1 MIRDYMFSE
10 LFISLSHYL
19 NCMKKDYCFY
29 NNRMLLIT
37 AMTMNLDL
45 HKYIQKGLFSC
56 VLFCDS
62 AKIKNVIHLSLN
74 NDHVYLLFFSWSK
87 PTLRLKI
94 YLVYIS
100 LLRIKNLL
108 LGMYIKPTSSYL

>member
-1 MIRDYMFSE
+1 
-10 LFISLSHYL
+10 
-19 NCMKKDYCFY
+19 
-29 NNRMLLIT
+29 MLLIT
-37 AMTMNLDL
+37 AMSMNTDL
-45 HKYIQKGLFSC
+45 HKYIQKGPFSC
-56 VLFCDS
+56 VLFYDS

-108 LGMYIKPTSSYL
+108 LGMYIKPQSSDL